1 MKPSILTSER
11 KGRRNGTP
19 FFIPDNNLVR
29 KPWNTGSS
37 SSSTRPAFK
46 TPPALSKRRLAVT
59 SDSPSQRAATTRRRL
74 TNTNNALVSNAEK
87 GFKWAATGFEH
98 LDGESNDAPEFQ
110 PLEFPV
116 NVISQTNSNSEDDR
130 TTAGYNSQEEMMD
143 MRSTEDAPGNVCKS
157 GAGSPTKILV
167 PSTPPHVTDDLQ
179 SEAGQ
184 KRKRKAFG
192 KDDFDSSLEICT
204 VLKQPAPKRSYLTNH
219 ARRCANDAYTEQHE
233 NMNLATQSS
242 ATPRRKNTIQ
252 PGIPPPRTHAERSS
266 QQHFSIPLQDDK
278 DQSSAESD
286 SSSEDV
292 STLFQPILSRL
303 SASKS
308 KSRILKARICELEA
322 ELVLS
327 KKHAEAAMKL
337 QHLEEAR
344 MDAAVTIKQLQEQL
358 QQKNQ
363 CIQSLEER
371 LAHESQTNAFLSK
384 RVTDVVRASQ
394 KQVEAGGMA
403 LGVGCT
409 STGRQLCESCKVTLW

>member
-59 SDSPSQRAATTRRRL
+59 SDSPSQRAATSRRRL
-74 TNTNNALVSNAEK
+74 TNTSNALVSNAEK
-87 GFKWAATGFEH
+87 GLKWTATGFEH
-98 LDGESNDAPEFQ
+98 LDGESNDAPESQ

-116 NVISQTNSNSEDDR
+116 NVILQTNSNSEDDR

-143 MRSTEDAPGNVCKS
+143 MRSAEDAPGNVCKS
-157 GAGSPTKILV
+157 GAASPVKVLV
-167 PSTPPHVTDDLQ
+167 PSTSPHVIDDRP
-179 SEAGQ
+179 SETGQ

-204 VLKQPAPKRSYLTNH
+204 VAKRSYPTNH
-219 ARRCANDAYTEQHE
+219 ARRSANDVYAEQHD
-233 NMNLATQSS
+233 NMDMAARSS
-242 ATPRRKNTIQ
+242 ATPRRKQTIQ
-252 PGIPPPRTHAERSS
+252 PAIPPPRTHAERSS
-266 QQHFSIPLQDDK
+266 QQHFSIPLEDDK

-308 KSRILKARICELEA
+308 KSRQLRARICELEA

-337 QHLEEAR
+337 QHLDETR
-344 MDAAVTIKQLQEQL
+344 VDAAVTIKQLQEQL
-358 QQKNQ
+358 QNKNQ